1 MLTIGILLTGHA
13 MWPAVVVSESNFGPR
28 GDLKPTRINQSILVQ
43 FFGTHDFARFDPFSR
58 DPCSVMSYKVQVL
71 RNPKVKAR
79 PLFRVTTDDGEQE
92 LPNSRVC
99 SKYFESYGDMPMGYR
114 AVRVDWKDL
123 DRCGVC
129 DMDEEYED
137 NLFLQCDKCRIMVH
151 AKCYGELEPLDG
163 VLWLCNLCRPGAP
176 NILVVHSVLFLNLS
190 NILEQFLMI
199 GKSKIHGFGV
209 FAKLA
214 HKAGDMVSIKGSVI
228 EYIGELVRPT
238 IADIRERRIYNS
250 LV

>member
-1 MLTIGILLTGHA
+1 
-13 MWPAVVVSESNFGPR
+13 
-28 GDLKPTRINQSILVQ
+28 
-43 FFGTHDFARFDPFSR
+43 
-58 DPCSVMSYKVQVL
+58 PCSVMSYKMQVL

-137 NLFLQCDKCRIMVH
+137 NLFLQCDKCRIMV
-151 AKCYGELEPLDG
+151 
-163 VLWLCNLCRPGAP
+163 
-176 NILVVHSVLFLNLS
+176 
-190 NILEQFLMI
+190 
-199 GKSKIHGFGV
+199 
-209 FAKLA
+209 
-214 HKAGDMVSIKGSVI
+214 I

-250 LV
+250 LVVNLSSIVVNID